1 MVSGVDKGN
10 SALNLS
16 PKKKI
21 KMDKLESAVKLS
33 DFIEESMEIEQHESD
48 DSNSLLQ
55 QNLAEI
61 SEEK

>member
-10 SALNLS
+10 SALNPT

-33 DFIEESMEIEQHESD
+33 DFIEESIEIEQHESD
-48 DSNSLLQ
+48 DSNSLL
-55 QNLAEI
+55 
-61 SEEK
+61 